1 MDTKATRSSV
11 DLSAWPDLVVVYL
24 GFRVTRLR
32 GVATLLGLGRGI
44 NAVARDKPDGLLAHE
59 GVFFGLTHI
68 GMRQYWRDLESLE
81 RFTKSEPHRT
91 WWRDFLKDTG
101 GSGFWHETYCMKGGM
116 EAIYISMPAPVGFG
130 LFAAE
135 RRPQGPFMTA
145 RQRLAPGAAAEAG
158 APAGP

>member
-1 MDTKATRSSV
+1 MEVTAVRKSV
-11 DLSAWPDLVVVYL
+11 DLSAWPDLVVIYL

-32 GVATLLGLGRGI
+32 GILTLLGLGRGI
-44 NAVARDKPDGLLAHE
+44 DGIARNKPDGLLAHE
-59 GVFFGLTHI
+59 WVYFGLTHV

-91 WWRDFLKDTG
+91 WWRNFLRDNG
-101 GSGFWHETYCMKGGM
+101 GSGFWHESYRLRGGM
-116 EAIYISMPAPVGFG
+116 EAIYVDMPAPLGFG

-145 RQRLAPGAAAEAG
+145 RARLAA
-158 APAGP
+158 